1 MTYFNNLKDIAPTQV
16 LAKGILLNDLFKED
30 LLKELNSKFGE
41 KFLDI
46 RIADIRITL
55 TQKKQKEMKP
65 KKDDAG
71 MYLTFIVP
79 DFIRFE
85 QPTPDHLKEKVVII
99 TSNRKGNIDL
109 LLQK

>member
-1 MTYFNNLKDIAPTQV
+1 MTYFNNLKDIVPTQV

-30 LLKELNSKFGE
+30 LLKELNSKFGG
-41 KFLDI
+41 KFHNI
-46 RIADIRITL
+46 TIADIRITL

-71 MYLTFIVP
+71 LYLTFTVP

-85 QPTPDHLKEKVVII
+85 QPTPDHLKDKVVII